1 MKNLEPIIEAAE
13 KRCGLTAL
21 VEIYRG
27 TYYAADQ
34 IRNMV
39 FRCQYQDKTAIL
51 KVYDDPRETFEP
63 QALADFHLHNT
74 SKIIR
79 APQLYDSKTIDSRR
93 GWLLMEE
100 IPKGAKTYDYL
111 MSPADREEF
120 LRIFQEYRQ
129 NFPIMPTRELMLV
142 ENLNSADFHVFR
154 INRWLE
160 LANRGDYDQFLAT
173 GQHITDPVKLADLV
187 EKTIDAIQLEF
198 TNRQMIWCHGHFK
211 HHEVYKVDEKNY
223 FLIDFAH
230 SKMYPEG
237 YELAF
242 IIWADYLM
250 APDNWKWDSK
260 KWQSGAQEWLNLAIQ
275 TAKAMGTQSPEKL
288 LRAALLERTIGTIL
302 ADVMGSD
309 KPLEEK
315 IGRLQH
321 LFTLA
326 ESLK

>member
-1 MKNLEPIIEAAE
+1 MKNLQPIIEAAE
-13 KRCGLTAL
+13 ARCGLTDL
-21 VEIYRG
+21 QEIYRG
-27 TYYAADQ
+27 TYYSADQ

-39 FRCQYQDKTAIL
+39 FRCKYKDKTAIL

-74 SKIIR
+74 SKIIH

-100 IPKGAKTYDYL
+100 IPADAKSYDYL
-111 MSPADREEF
+111 MSPAEREEF
-120 LRIFQEYRQ
+120 LNIFKEYRQ
-129 NFPIMPTRELMLV
+129 NFPINPTRELMLV

-160 LANRGDYDQFLAT
+160 LANRGDYNHFLAT
-173 GQHITDPVKLADLV
+173 GQHITDTAKLADLV
-187 EKTIDAIQLEF
+187 EKTIDAIEREF
-198 TNRQMIWCHGHFK
+198 TNRQMLWCHGHFK
-211 HHEVYKVDEKNY
+211 HHEVFKVDSKNFY
-223 FLIDFAH
+223 LIDFAH
-230 SKMYPEG
+230 SKMYPDG

-250 APDNWKWDSK
+250 APDNWQWDSK
-260 KWQSGAQEWLNLAIQ
+260 KWQDGVQEWLKLATE
-275 TAKAMGTQSPEKL
+275 TAKSMGTQSPDKL

-302 ADVMGSD
+302 ADVIGSD
-309 KPLEEK
+309 KPIEEK
-315 IGRLQH
+315 QGRLAH
-321 LFTLA
+321 LFALA